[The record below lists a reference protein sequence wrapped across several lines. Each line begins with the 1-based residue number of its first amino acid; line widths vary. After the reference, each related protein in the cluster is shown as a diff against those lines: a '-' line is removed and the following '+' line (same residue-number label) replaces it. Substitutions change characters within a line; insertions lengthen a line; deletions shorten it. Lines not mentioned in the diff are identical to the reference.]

1 MTNNRLNIGIFTC
14 HIDNDYAIEVCK
26 GAEFAAKELDCN
38 LIVFPGMFLN
48 ASFNDPANQL
58 YDYQYN
64 SIFYYAHPECLDALI
79 ISVGAISSFL
89 SEKDLNSFFS
99 HFEGIPILTLEEKV
113 DGYPCIMTDNSGGM
127 RTAVEHLILEHNK
140 KHICFVA
147 GKEGNSD
154 SDQRLGIYLSV
165 LAEHGYKVTDNMVVH
180 GDFSEYCGS
189 QIGTLIDNNPDMDA
203 IIFANDQMAIAGYA
217 ELKKRG
223 LRIGE
228 NLSVIGF
235 DDSTSSVNMDPPLTT
250 VNINSCELGYRAIY
264 SAAGLAKTGTAVS
277 KTLNSRFIKRLSCGC
292 RLCREHDVTSHQTE
306 LLSLRESEIVD
317 ILDTAL
323 FDEIRESFFS
333 HRVLESFND
342 IFTDMIKV
350 LKIDEPDPYLQRN
363 IIDKIKNLL
372 ESDITVFYPVQKIT
386 YMFREMSSIFSSC
399 NLSPSRRLEFNN
411 LNAAITNALSLFISS
426 SLYSQMQEN
435 KMLGWS
441 SIYITRDTL
450 TFGDDLNRTYSS
462 ILKKLKA
469 LNYNGAYIYTYDDEI
484 RITESGSWIVPKSLF
499 LQAFYNPNNTQ
510 VLFGESRRIPS
521 TEIFDNEYTYYEQ
534 RFTSVI
540 VPIFTNEDHH
550 GVFICNT
557 DVSGFSTI
565 YSTSLQLGA
574 ALKYMTLL
582 REQNITQE
590 QLKLSLNEIHEKN
603 ELLNHLSTSDELTG
617 IYNRRGFMERV
628 EYYINIPSNHGLK
641 AILLFADMDSLKVV
655 NDKFGHKDGDFALK
669 NIANI
674 LSMSFGPHDVI
685 GRIGGDEFVCFALT
699 DDPDYVSQVQDRI
712 KKYSAELNATCG
724 KPYFIEMSV
733 GVTEFICDGEQ
744 TIEDL
749 LSQADSALYSNKRY
763 KRMSILK

>member
-89 SEKDLNSFFS
+89 SEKDLKSFFS

-127 RTAVEHLILEHNK
+127 RTAVEHLILKHNK

-228 NLSVIGF
+228 DLSVIGF

-264 SAAGLAKTGTAVS
+264 SAADLAKAGTAAS

-292 RLCREHDVTSHQTE
+292 RLCREKDITSPQTE
-306 LLSLRESEIVD
+306 LLSLSESEIVD

-333 HRVLESFND
+333 HRVIESFND
-342 IFTDMIKV
+342 IFADTIKV
-350 LKIDEPDPYLQRN
+350 LKSDDPDPYLQRN
-363 IIDKIKNLL
+363 IIDKIKNRL
-372 ESDITVFYPVQKIT
+372 ESDITDFYPVQKIT
-386 YMFREMSSIFSSC
+386 YMFREMASIFSSC
-399 NLSPSRRLEFNN
+399 SMSPARRLEFNN

-450 TFGDDLNRTYSS
+450 TYGDDLDRTYSS

-469 LNYNGAYIYTYDDEI
+469 LNYNGAYI
-484 RITESGSWIVPKSLF
+484 
-499 LQAFYNPNNTQ
+499 
-510 VLFGESRRIPS
+510 
-521 TEIFDNEYTYYEQ
+521 
-534 RFTSVI
+534 
-540 VPIFTNEDHH
+540 
-550 GVFICNT
+550 
-557 DVSGFSTI
+557 
-565 YSTSLQLGA
+565 
-574 ALKYMTLL
+574 
-582 REQNITQE
+582 
-590 QLKLSLNEIHEKN
+590 LSLIH
-603 ELLNHLSTSDELTG
+603 
-617 IYNRRGFMERV
+617 I
-628 EYYINIPSNHGLK
+628 
-641 AILLFADMDSLKVV
+641 
-655 NDKFGHKDGDFALK
+655 
-669 NIANI
+669 
-674 LSMSFGPHDVI
+674 
-685 GRIGGDEFVCFALT
+685 
-699 DDPDYVSQVQDRI
+699 
-712 KKYSAELNATCG
+712 
-724 KPYFIEMSV
+724 
-733 GVTEFICDGEQ
+733 
-744 TIEDL
+744 
-749 LSQADSALYSNKRY
+749 
-763 KRMSILK
+763 